1 MQVVFVEAER
11 AGQPR
16 TEPSELIE
24 VFELPI
30 PEIRR
35 FLDANELP
43 IGTRAQL
50 VLEIIAREAQM

>member
-1 MQVVFVEAER
+1 MEAER